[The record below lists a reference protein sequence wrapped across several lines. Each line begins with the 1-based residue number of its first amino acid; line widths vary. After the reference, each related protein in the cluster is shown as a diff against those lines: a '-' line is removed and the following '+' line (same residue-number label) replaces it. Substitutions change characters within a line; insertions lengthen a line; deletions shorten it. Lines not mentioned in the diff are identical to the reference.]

1 VRAKLALIVF
11 AALALAGITRAQA
24 VPTPSDRVGTA
35 SQTQAKTGS
44 QDKPAEDPQ
53 AKPAPAPKWFD
64 HISLSGFLAGD
75 GRWRRAGDNPAASTT
90 TDLYLRAFE
99 LGVEADVDDWL
110 SATAVVNTEYIGDTL
125 LGGVAGDSVVV
136 VDEAHLDITVPHTPI
151 YFILGKR
158 IQPFGLFES
167 YLATDLMVQDLYET
181 KAVGLTAG
189 VKAPRD
195 TDLSFTA
202 YKGRVRGDHLAGSGI
217 LGPDMPDF
225 PKIEPA
231 HVDSWIVSGLSSP
244 TGDDWRVSAAFAS
257 EPGAVRRST
266 TLNVGSYLSV
276 PFYEH
281 IELAAEFMRALR
293 RDDVPG
299 LGRSFRE
306 TALSATLSYVLV
318 TPEMMETSG
327 RNYRARRSRRFA
339 HPAVAAVRFEALDDG
354 GRAGALG
361 TWSVKHRMSAGG
373 RYAFYTHGNIE
384 AAMTLEYR
392 RQTIRVSPVF
402 AGPVPEAHEVY
413 LRFGL
418 DF

>member
-1 VRAKLALIVF
+1 M
-11 AALALAGITRAQA
+11 TRAQA

-75 GRWRRAGDNPAASTT
+75 GRWRRAGDNPAA
-90 TDLYLRAFE
+90 
-99 LGVEADVDDWL
+99 
-110 SATAVVNTEYIGDTL
+110 
-125 LGGVAGDSVVV
+125 
-136 VDEAHLDITVPHTPI
+136 
-151 YFILGKR
+151 
-158 IQPFGLFES
+158 
-167 YLATDLMVQDLYET
+167 
-181 KAVGLTAG
+181 
-189 VKAPRD
+189 
-195 TDLSFTA
+195 
-202 YKGRVRGDHLAGSGI
+202 
-217 LGPDMPDF
+217 
-225 PKIEPA
+225 
-231 HVDSWIVSGLSSP
+231 
-244 TGDDWRVSAAFAS
+244 FAS

-281 IELAAEFMRALR
+281 IELAAEFMKALR

>member
-1 VRAKLALIVF
+1 MVFSGLFKLKPVQAFLAIWGGGRDLAYAKGKVSPFAETWSPLDQTGPGSRKPGPSRCDDKLRDRGHESCQGRGYGVSCALGEDAVRAKLALIV
-11 AALALAGITRAQA
+11 LAILVLSCMTRAQA

-75 GRWRRAGDNPAASTT
+75 GRWRRAGDNPAA
-90 TDLYLRAFE
+90 
-99 LGVEADVDDWL
+99 
-110 SATAVVNTEYIGDTL
+110 
-125 LGGVAGDSVVV
+125 
-136 VDEAHLDITVPHTPI
+136 
-151 YFILGKR
+151 
-158 IQPFGLFES
+158 
-167 YLATDLMVQDLYET
+167 
-181 KAVGLTAG
+181 
-189 VKAPRD
+189 
-195 TDLSFTA
+195 
-202 YKGRVRGDHLAGSGI
+202 
-217 LGPDMPDF
+217 
-225 PKIEPA
+225 
-231 HVDSWIVSGLSSP
+231 
-244 TGDDWRVSAAFAS
+244 FAS

-281 IELAAEFMRALR
+281 IELAAEFMKALR